1 MRQEDQLIEKYGR
14 DPGFRVPD
22 GYFDDLNARIMANL
36 PPYPEVRKAPDLS
49 LWQRVKP
56 YVYLAAMFAGIWLM
70 MSVFHKVSD
79 SGTLSLDNPP
89 AAIAASMA
97 SATDDFAPYIALE
110 NDYELAREVSANYDS
125 MDDFKED
132 FGYDLEP
139 EYERMDVSVAMPS
152 PTNEHKTVL
161 I

>member
-14 DPGFRVPD
+14 DPGLRVPD
-22 GYFDDLNARIMANL
+22 GYFDELNARIMAGL
-36 PPYPEVRKAPDLS
+36 PPYPEVKKAADLS
-49 LWQRVKP
+49 VWQRVKP
-56 YVYLAAMFAGIWLM
+56 YIYLAAMFAGIWLM

-79 SGTLSLDNPP
+79 SGSLSLDNPP
-89 AAIAASMA
+89 ATIAASMA
-97 SATDDFAPYIALE
+97 VASEDFVPYITVE
-110 NDYELAREVSANYDS
+110 NDYELAREVSASYNS

-139 EYERMDVSVAMPS
+139 EYERMDVPDDVIRAAS
-152 PTNEHKTVL
+152 EHKTVL